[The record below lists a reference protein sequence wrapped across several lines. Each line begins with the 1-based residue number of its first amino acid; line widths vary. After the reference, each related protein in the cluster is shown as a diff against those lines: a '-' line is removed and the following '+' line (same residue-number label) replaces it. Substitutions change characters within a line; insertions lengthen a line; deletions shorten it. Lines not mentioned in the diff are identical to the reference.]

1 MLRTLKRTS
10 SVAIICAVTLC
21 TQPAIAQSEK
31 NEHVLD
37 GTTIDWS
44 YDANGARMVLSFE
57 DGMAQYEWVAGRRA
71 GNSAKD
77 IPYRSRE
84 MSDGLFV
91 LSWDQ
96 SARPDFITLIF
107 DLNRNIMSSTGL
119 IGYGTDNQRNLFQ
132 AGTVHSAKR
141 Q

>member
-1 MLRTLKRTS
+1 MKILASILLTVSMSTPVLSQQATG
-10 SVAIICAVTLC
+10 
-21 TQPAIAQSEK
+21 QDQ

-44 YDANGARMVLSFE
+44 YDANGARMILSFE
-57 DGMAQYEWVAGRRA
+57 NGMAEYEWIEGRSA

-84 MSDGLFV
+84 MRNGLFV
-91 LSWDQ
+91 VSWDQ
-96 SARPDFITLIF
+96 AARPDFITLIF
-107 DLNRNIMSSTGL
+107 DLNEDKMASAGL

-132 AGTVHSAKR
+132 NGTVHSVDR
-141 Q
+141 